1 MGKCENDRL
10 VFLDETGI
18 KTNLVPIYGWSQ
30 RNTRCYDSRPGSYKL
45 STIISAIRL
54 NGVLSSTC
62 LEGSLDKVNFKYY
75 MEVILLPCLNS
86 GDIVI
91 MDNLSVHK
99 NSFDIDK
106 FRKNEISIKY
116 LPQYSPEFNP
126 IENMWSK
133 FKGIVRSLM
142 PRNFE
147 QICNAMD
154 YALDKITPTN
164 IAGWFRG
171 CGYV

>member
-1 MGKCENDRL
+1 MGKSEADRL
-10 VFLDETGI
+10 IFLDETGL
-18 KTNLVPIYGWSQ
+18 KTNVVSIYGWSQ
-30 RNTRCYDSRPGSYKL
+30 RNTRCFDSRPAAYKS

-54 NGVLSSTC
+54 RGVLSTTC
-62 LEGSLDKVNFKYY
+62 IEGSLNKENFAYY
-75 MEVILLPCLNS
+75 MEKVLFPCLDG

-99 NSFDIDK
+99 NSFDINR
-106 FRKNEISIKY
+106 FLQKNISIKY
-116 LPQYSPEFNP
+116 LPPYSPEYNP

-133 FKGIVRSLM
+133 FKQIVRTLR
-142 PRNFE
+142 PRSFDT
-147 QICNAMD
+147 ICEAMTH
-154 YALDKITPTN
+154 ALDKITPAN